1 MRLIVIAVGERMPGW
16 VDQAVDDYARRMPRA
31 LRLEL
36 KTIRPARRTEGDS
49 VEQLLREEAVR
60 LDAAIPRAALIVA
73 LDERGKAL
81 SSMALARQLDLWMQ
95 GGQDIALLIGGPDG
109 LDPALKRRA
118 AITLQL
124 SSFTLPHGLAR
135 VVLVE
140 QLYRAAM
147 ILANHPYHRE

>member
-1 MRLIVIAVGERMPGW
+1 MRLVVIAVGERMPGW
-16 VDQAVDDYARRMPRA
+16 VDQAVDDYTRRMPRS
-31 LRLEL
+31 LRVDV
-36 KTIRPARRTEGDS
+36 KTVRPARRTESDA
-49 VEQLLREEAVR
+49 VAKLLRDEAAR
-60 LDAAIPRAALIVA
+60 IDAALPKGAQLVA
-73 LDERGKAL
+73 LDEHGRAL
-81 SSMALARQLDLWMQ
+81 TSTALARQLDQWTL
-95 GGQDIALLIGGPDG
+95 GGQDVAFVIGGPDG

-118 AITLQL
+118 QTVLQL

>member
-31 LRLEL
+31 LRIEF
-36 KTIRPARRTEGDS
+36 KAIRPARRAEGGS
-49 VEQLLREEAVR
+49 VESLLRDEATR
-60 LDAAIPRAALIVA
+60 IDAAIPGGAIIVA
-73 LDERGKAL
+73 SDERGKAL
-81 SSMALARQLDLWMQ
+81 SSMALARQLDLWMH

-118 AITLQL
+118 QLTLQL

-135 VVLVE
+135 VVLIE